1 MRFIETGVPQGSV
14 LGPHLFSININELP
28 SCSDMFK
35 MIMYSDDTTL
45 LGDLNKDHDIK
56 TLLNNELCKIPD
68 WLQAN
73 KLSLNVN
80 KNKVFGF
87 SLR

>member
-1 MRFIETGVPQGSV
+1 M
-14 LGPHLFSININELP
+14 N

-35 MIMYSDDTTL
+35 MIMYVDATTL
-45 LGDLNKDHDIK
+45 LGDLNNIHDIE
-56 TLLNNELCKIPD
+56 TLLNNELCKIQD
-68 WLQAN
+68 WLRAN
-73 KLSLNVN
+73 MLSLNVN